1 MARRKKSKPPKNR
14 RSKKKPQNRS
24 YGTSILSKI
33 FAIFLGAIFSLLGLG
48 VSYVLIGPVIINSSA
63 NNDYRFFIGAL
74 VIAGVAISGV
84 RASRSGL
91 WKGVPFHL
99 TGILMFFF
107 VGRYLSFFESL
118 QILGAIIYL
127 GTWVWAYLLDTIITS
142 FSKRP
147 QESS

>member
-48 VSYVLIGPVIINSSA
+48 VSYVLIGPVIINSWA
-63 NNDYRFFIGAL
+63 NNDYGFFIGAL

-84 RASRSGL
+84 
-91 WKGVPFHL
+91 GV
-99 TGILMFFF
+99 
-107 VGRYLSFFESL
+107 
-118 QILGAIIYL
+118 
-127 GTWVWAYLLDTIITS
+127 
-142 FSKRP
+142 SKRTKC
-147 QESS
+147 

>member
-24 YGTSILSKI
+24 YGTSILSRI

-48 VSYVLIGPVIINSSA
+48 VSYVLIGPVIINSWA
-63 NNDYRFFIGAL
+63 NNDYGFFIGAL

-84 RASRSGL
+84 RVSRSGL
-91 WKGVPFHL
+91 FKGVPFHL

-118 QILGAIIYL
+118 QILGGIIYL

-147 QESS
+147 DESS